1 MALYRH
7 RLLGTYTGEEWSFGV
22 YTEGSGS
29 LAAAQTAW
37 ANGVTDFASVAY
49 LGDLAT
55 TVAFVEITTVE
66 IAPSTGKQLTGVSD
80 PRSEVGTSAT
90 ECLPYQCSPV
100 VSFRTATLSR
110 AGRGRIYA
118 PSPGAG
124 VLTDGRMTST
134 AAGNLADS
142 AQAMLQA
149 LDTAGFT
156 PVIYHRSSG
165 TTTNITTIDVGDVID
180 TQRRRRNGLT
190 EVRTSRTI

>member
-1 MALYRH
+1 VALYRH
-7 RLLGTYTGEEWSFGV
+7 RLMGTLTGEEWSFGV
-22 YTEGSGS
+22 YTNSSGS

-49 LGDLAT
+49 LGDLAPE
-55 TVAFVEITTVE
+55 VAFTEISTVE
-66 IAPSTGKQLTGVSD
+66 INPSTGKQLTGVTD
-80 PRSEVGTSAT
+80 PRSEVGTSAAT
-90 ECLPYQCSPV
+90 SCPYQCSPV

-118 PSPGAG
+118 APPA
-124 VLTDGRMTST
+124 VAVITDGRLTST

-149 LDTAGFT
+149 LDTGGCT
-156 PVIYHRSSG
+156 PVIYHRAAG
-165 TTTNITTIDVGDVID
+165 TTTNITTIDVGDVVD
-180 TQRRRRNGLT
+180 TQRRRRNKLI

>member
-7 RLLGTYTGEEWSFGV
+7 RLMGTYTGEEWSFGV

-49 LGDLAT
+49 LGNLAAD
-55 TVAFVEITTVE
+55 VAFIEITTVE
-66 IAPSTGKQLTGVSD
+66 INPSTGKQLTGVSD
-80 PRSEVGTSAT
+80 PRSEVGTASGSS
-90 ECLPYQCSPV
+90 CPYQCSPV

-118 PSPGAG
+118 PSPA
-124 VLTDGRMTST
+124 VAALTAARLSST

-156 PVIYHRSSG
+156 PVIYHRSTG

-180 TQRRRRNGLT
+180 TQRRRRNQLT

>member
-1 MALYRH
+1 M
-7 RLLGTYTGEEWSFGV
+7 GTYTGEEWSFGV

-49 LGDLAT
+49 LGNLAAD
-55 TVAFVEITTVE
+55 VAFIEITTVE
-66 IAPSTGKQLTGVSD
+66 INPSTGKQLTGVSD
-80 PRSEVGTSAT
+80 PRSEVGTASGSS
-90 ECLPYQCSPV
+90 CPYQCSPV

-118 PSPGAG
+118 PSPA
-124 VLTDGRMTST
+124 VAALTAARLSST

-156 PVIYHRSSG
+156 PVIYHRSTG

-180 TQRRRRNGLT
+180 TQRRRRNQLT